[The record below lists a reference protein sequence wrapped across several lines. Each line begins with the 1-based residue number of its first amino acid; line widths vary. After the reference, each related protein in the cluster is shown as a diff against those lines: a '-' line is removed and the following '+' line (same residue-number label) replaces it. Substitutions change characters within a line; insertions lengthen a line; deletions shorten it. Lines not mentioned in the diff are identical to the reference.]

1 MYTIASD
8 SSYAAVLTQIN
19 DHNLEAPI
27 SFFSSNFQGAELNY
41 SEVEKKVFAVYKAIK
56 HYRPFLL
63 KAHTKVIVPF
73 SSVRQLLI
81 QRELGEKRANWVTT
95 LQEYD
100 LEIKTAKIVRGQGFC
115 RLLARASNIPESG
128 DTDHIEEIN

>member
-27 SFFSSNFQGAELNY
+27 SFYSPNLQGAELNY
-41 SEVEKKVFAVYKAIK
+41 SEVEKQAFALYKAVK

-63 KAHTKVIVPF
+63 KAPTKVMVPF
-73 SSVRQLLI
+73 PAVRKLLI
-81 QRELGEKRANWVTT
+81 QRELGEKGENWVT
-95 LQEYD
+95 
-100 LEIKTAKIVRGQGFC
+100 
-115 RLLARASNIPESG
+115 
-128 DTDHIEEIN
+128 